1 MAIVEKGNP
10 AKKWWSASEELDAY
24 YTINCV
30 GGWFDIN
37 RFILTPIAY
46 YNKEDIIQALP
57 IQLCYRQIR

>member
-1 MAIVEKGNP
+1 MAIAEKGNP

-24 YTINCV
+24 YAINCV

-46 YNKEDIIQALP
+46 YKLRKNCVLLDA
-57 IQLCYRQIR
+57 